1 MLHKY
6 SVFLNSMFI
15 KEMVSWFRLHTHRD
29 TGTSFKNILKIP
41 NQNFES
47 ILRLF
52 WKMKE
57 GVCLSINGVDDN
69 PATYNLKYLIE
80 WTWTSLTVG
89 IRLRLSPYTDHHCS
103 SVCKVGVM
111 QTCAPRG
118 RREGDRALRCSEWM
132 RLWMREMV
140 TGSCPSLR
148 MTSPGLSVWTYSR
161 VTSSPTKQRGNF
173 PEGHASNSPL
183 TFKHL

>member
-1 MLHKY
+1 MI
-6 SVFLNSMFI
+6 FLTLFI
-15 KEMVSWFRLHTHRD
+15 KEMVSWFTHTHTHRHRY
-29 TGTSFKNILKIP
+29 FFQKHLKNTEPKFWINFAFILKD
-41 NQNFES
+41 
-47 ILRLF
+47 
-52 WKMKE
+52 E
-57 GVCLSINGVDDN
+57 GRRLSIYKWCWWQ
-69 PATYNLKYLIE
+69 PCNLQFKILYLIE

-118 RREGDRALRCSEWM
+118 RREGDRALRHSEWM

-148 MTSPGLSVWTYSR
+148 MTSPGLWVWTYSR